1 MEIDD
6 DALEEYDAEL
16 ERMNASV
23 AAENQ
28 ALQHDNK
35 QLSSL
40 IKEYEQTL
48 ETVMSRST
56 RVFFFF
62 AADKWGRRIS

>member
-1 MEIDD
+1 
-6 DALEEYDAEL
+6 
-16 ERMNASV
+16 MNGSL

-48 ETVMSRST
+48 ETVMSRPRS
-56 RVFFFF
+56 VIVSI
-62 AADKWGRRIS
+62 AAS